1 MKISSLEL
9 TKRLVRFKT
18 AKENPIELVQA
29 VDYCARYLREPQTV
43 VKRFEKDGKPTLL
56 GFRGTL
62 SKGML
67 ILGHLDVVEAP
78 DADFV
83 PRQKGDWLY
92 GRGAADMKAGCAAAM
107 NAFKRACAEGCEN
120 IAIALTAD
128 EELGGFKGAGELAK
142 KIKCRFVAAPEPTEG
157 VVVEE
162 KGVMWVELRAKGKAA
177 HASRPWL
184 GENAIDK
191 LTQAIEQLRKAVPK
205 SDYSTEAK
213 RWKSTMNVGYI
224 RGGDAT
230 NKVADN
236 AVARLDFRFANEK
249 DRRNVMNALAN
260 TSIDYR
266 LLENEPLMASDSNNQ
281 FVRLFVKTAGEAM
294 SRKIALVKEHGASDV
309 RFFTAKG
316 IPGVVFG
323 PRNRNIHAEGERVF
337 IPDLAKIEEIYCEFA
352 KKVSASP

>member
-18 AKENPIELVQA
+18 MKENPTELAKA
-29 VDYCARYLREPQTV
+29 VDYCTRY
-43 VKRFEKDGKPTLL
+43 VKGPGIVIRHFEKDGKPTLL
-56 GFRGTL
+56 AYKGSP

-67 ILGHLDVVEAP
+67 MLCHLDVVEALES
-78 DADFV
+78 DFV
-83 PRQKGDWLY
+83 PSQRGNWLY

-107 NAFKRACAEGCEN
+107 NAFKRACADGCEN
-120 IAIALTAD
+120 VSIALTSD
-128 EELGGFKGAGELAK
+128 EEIGGFKGAGELAK

-157 VVVEE
+157 AVVEE
-162 KGVMWVELRAKGKAA
+162 KGVMWAELRAKGKAA

-191 LTQAIEQLRKAVPK
+191 LMHAIEQLRKAVPK
-205 SDYSTEAK
+205 SDYSSEAK
-213 RWKSTMNVGYI
+213 RWISTMNVGYI
-224 RGGDAT
+224 NGGDAT

-249 DRRNVMNALAN
+249 DRKRVMKALAS
-260 TSIDYR
+260 TGVYYR
-266 LLENEPLMASDSNNQ
+266 LLENEPLMTSDGKNPL
-281 FVRLFVKTAGEAM
+281 VKLFVKTAGK
-294 SRKIALVKEHGASDV
+294 SLGRKIALVKEHGASDV

-323 PRNRNIHAEGERVF
+323 PRNLNIHSAGERVF
-337 IPDLAKIEEIYCEFA
+337 VPDLAKIEALYCEFA
-352 KKVSASP
+352 KKVSANS